1 MEFLFV
7 ELKGEMNNKIA
18 KHLIEKRAENLSR
31 HFSKEIKMANKYMKR
46 HSLIIREKQIKT
58 TMRFHVT
65 LVRMVIIKSSTNNKY
80 WSGCGEKGSSYTG
93 GGNRS
98 WYSHYVKQY
107 EVSSVK

>member
-1 MEFLFV
+1 M
-7 ELKGEMNNKIA
+7 G
-18 KHLIEKRAENLSR
+18 RR
-31 HFSKEIKMANKYMKR
+31 TKEIFLQRRHTDGQETHEKMLN
-46 HSLIIREKQIKT
+46 IDIREKQIKT